1 MDLEKFYDN
10 YWSIVGDNVDHKR
23 LDMIIKNVEQGKDV
37 HVLEINCGL
46 GILAEKILKKGI
58 DITVTDLSEVA
69 LQKARSRGIE
79 KTFKIDIDTRLLPFE
94 SSQFDTVISNSMIEH
109 TFFPK
114 NTIKE
119 GVRVLKD
126 GGRFITMVPN
136 IGHWRFRLWLLFGR
150 FPYIEN
156 TPTDT
161 LHLRFFTL
169 RTIKDLGTKYGL
181 KVKKVEGSSGLWVGD
196 MYSFFFR
203 LPIIRNIYELLTTIY
218 PSLFARYLLII
229 FEK

>member
-10 YWSIVGDNVDHKR
+10 YWTIVGESVDHKR
-23 LDMIIKNVEQGKDV
+23 LDMIVRYIESGKE
-37 HVLEINCGL
+37 VLEINCGL
-46 GILAEKILKKGI
+46 SILAEKILKKGAN
-58 DITVTDLSEVA
+58 ITVTDLSDIA
-69 LQKARSRGIE
+69 LQKAKSKGID
-79 KTFKIDIDTRLLPFE
+79 KTFKVDIDTQELPFQ
-94 SSQFDTVISNSMIEH
+94 SSQFDIVVSNSMIEH

-119 GVRVLKD
+119 GTRVLKER
-126 GGRFITMVPN
+126 GKFIMMVPN

-161 LHLRFFTL
+161 LHLRFFTS
-169 RTIKDLGTKYGL
+169 RTIKDLGENYGL
-181 KVKKVEGSSGLWVGD
+181 RAKKVEGSSGLWVGN
-196 MYSFFFR
+196 MYPFFLRF
-203 LPIIRNIYELLTTIY
+203 PIIREMYELLTAIY
-218 PSLFARYLLII
+218 PSLFARYLLVI